1 MLWNLVLE
9 KTLES
14 PLDCKEIQLVHP
26 KGDQSWL
33 FIGST
38 DVEAETPIFWPT
50 WCEELT
56 HLKRRWYWERLQ
68 AGGEGDDRG
77 WDGWMASPTWWT
89 WVWVDCGSWWWTGR
103 PGMLRFMGSQRVG
116 HDWATE
122 LNWTFLPL
130 SFPASHAVESLN
142 PAGSITGP
150 LDSIPISKVQS
161 YKHFPLTAPLTHS
174 GAWLTGLLKRLL
186 FVIPICPLPQDVR
199 PRLNLFCN

>member
-56 HLKRRWYWERLQ
+56 HLKRCWYWERLQ

-77 WDGWMASPTWWT
+77 WDGLMVSPTPELAQT
-89 WVWVDCGSWWWTGR
+89 HVHWVNDAIQPS
-103 PGMLRFMGSQRVG
+103 
-116 HDWATE
+116 H
-122 LNWTFLPL
+122 PL
-130 SFPASHAVESLN
+130 SSPSPPACNLSQHQDLFKWVRSSHQVAKLLEFQLHY
-142 PAGSITGP
+142 
-150 LDSIPISKVQS
+150 QS
-161 YKHFPLTAPLTHS
+161 FQ
-174 GAWLTGLLKRLL
+174 W
-186 FVIPICPLPQDVR
+186 IVR
-199 PRLNLFCN
+199 TDFL